1 MFDYCSTLSKIF
13 VRTKLVE
20 FELGW
25 KLACFPSSE
34 VLSNPL
40 FTFLA
45 RVKSIRYNYHHHSP
59 QGCWA
64 EGRNSIIWTIPSFSF
79 YSRVTE
85 MQIGFYWSCYSSPPS
100 MMRPICHWH
109 QNLDNPN
116 FRTIFS
122 HYVFFIVFPLIS
134 VVQRTTGFKNKQFFG
149 CYTLKIITVV
159 EN

>member
-1 MFDYCSTLSKIF
+1 MSHLKNCYSYGAPTHRYTLVRRSCSSFLSETPFMKRVYF
-13 VRTKLVE
+13 KLVE

-116 FRTIFS
+116 FRTIFT
-122 HYVFFIVFPLIS
+122 HYVFFIVFPS
-134 VVQRTTGFKNKQFFG
+134 SQ
-149 CYTLKIITVV
+149 
-159 EN
+159 